1 MYANGLVKSEEE
13 KTKRLVKGLNRKLG
27 GKLIPLQLRSYLQ
40 AVEKALE
47 VVMDIQESRED
58 WVKELSVP
66 KRPRYQGPSESVVP
80 ASTSNKGSGFDAAF
94 RRGEWWLRNRNTFQG
109 AQTTS
114 MSYPRITRPLGVRSV
129 RQTISETACRKGLI
143 IIVEE

>member
-47 VVMDIQESRED
+47 VEIDI
-58 WVKELSVP
+58 
-66 KRPRYQGPSESVVP
+66 
-80 ASTSNKGSGFDAAF
+80 
-94 RRGEWWLRNRNTFQG
+94 
-109 AQTTS
+109 
-114 MSYPRITRPLGVRSV
+114 
-129 RQTISETACRKGLI
+129 
-143 IIVEE
+143 